1 METEEGGWTLCLNSR
16 YTQESQSKLFTSTYK
31 RVYPPMLPSTT
42 SGTPHESD
50 PFGVYDFCPTDKT
63 TYRMT
68 LAKSPGLRYTHNIV
82 DFVLSNATASEQSE
96 GEERYRGVTSQSN
109 TWITRPPHIKI
120 EKLSPPTSIKFWW
133 NIKPSSGKDGLGTV
147 FRGFARIAMPTSEE
161 HVWMGAGCYNY
172 NCASPGDK
180 NFYDKLHDTK
190 QVTLQA
196 SYMSWKEGNPP
207 DIQFN
212 AFRVQ
217 VYYR

>member
-1 METEEGGWTLCLNSR
+1 
-16 YTQESQSKLFTSTYK
+16 
-31 RVYPPMLPSTT
+31 
-42 SGTPHESD
+42 
-50 PFGVYDFCPTDKT
+50 
-63 TYRMT
+63 
-68 LAKSPGLRYTHNIV
+68 
-82 DFVLSNATASEQSE
+82 
-96 GEERYRGVTSQSN
+96 
-109 TWITRPPHIKI
+109 
-120 EKLSPPTSIKFWW
+120 
-133 NIKPSSGKDGLGTV
+133 
-147 FRGFARIAMPTSEE
+147 MPTSEE